1 MARVGDD
8 PCNWRRL
15 AYVFGTLLSD
25 GPALADRDSVLSLV
39 VHELR
44 TPVAVIKA
52 YAQLLEAQAAQ
63 KRATPSGAR
72 EITAHILEQADLM
85 ADWVEAM
92 LDLQRLQLGELP
104 LELTRV
110 DLVQLAWMVGE
121 ELQQTTHQ
129 HQIRVTAAR
138 YVPPPIAADRRRL
151 RQVLSNLLE
160 NAVKYAAGGTIQ
172 VRVGVQHG
180 SDRAIVA
187 VHDEGP
193 GLKRGDLDRIFAPF
207 ERGARRGAGLGLGL
221 YLARQIARLHGGDVW
236 AESRGRMQGST
247 FVLALPIHASA
258 AVPTRRNG
266 GGDGR

>member
-1 MARVGDD
+1 VGDD
-8 PCNWRRL
+8 PLNGRTL
-15 AYVFGTLLSD
+15 AYVFGMLLSD
-25 GPALADRDSVLSLV
+25 SPATADKDSVLGLV

-52 YAQLLEAQAAQ
+52 YAQVLEAQAAQ
-63 KRATPSGAR
+63 KGATVSGTR

-92 LDLQRLQLGELP
+92 LDLERLEPGELP

-110 DLVQLAWMVGE
+110 DLVKLAWMVAE

-138 YVPPPIAADRRRL
+138 RIPPPIAGDRRRL

-172 VRVGVQHG
+172 VRVGIQHG

-187 VHDEGP
+187 VHDQGP
-193 GLKRGDLDRIFAPF
+193 GVDGGDLDRIFAPF
-207 ERGARRGAGLGLGL
+207 ERGAHRGVGLGVGL
-221 YLARQIARLHGGDVW
+221 YLARQIARMHGGDVW
-236 AESRGRMQGST
+236 AESRGRMNGST
-247 FVLALPIHASA
+247 FVLALPI
-258 AVPTRRNG
+258 TLG
-266 GGDGR
+266 